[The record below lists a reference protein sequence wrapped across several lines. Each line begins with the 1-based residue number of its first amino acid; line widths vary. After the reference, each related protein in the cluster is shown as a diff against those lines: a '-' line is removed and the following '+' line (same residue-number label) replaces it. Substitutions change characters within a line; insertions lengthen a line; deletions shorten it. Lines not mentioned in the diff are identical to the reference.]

1 MTNPDPFQRVQD
13 EYFRLKGQLAT
24 GRITREQF
32 EAALKALMVQD
43 AQGRYWI
50 LGADS
55 GKWYVHDGGQ
65 WVESTPPQ
73 AQDAKPLTLPER
85 GAPPSVPPSPVAQPS
100 SNARTSNNLPLVLIG
115 ALIMLVFGIVAFFI
129 FSSNLTGTNVALQPT
144 SVPVANPAATLAPLA
159 TASANLVT
167 PTETFTPSPTATA
180 NPTAT
185 PALVS
190 SNVPN
195 VQVAVIA
202 ATIPSPIAA
211 KDFTTLNAL
220 LAEKIAAL
228 NFAELKFIRD
238 ARQSS
243 LHNRPKGLAF
253 PALQKGSALLDQ
265 DLKDLAGKAM
275 DVAILAD
282 QLGELSAK
290 QDNGSAQ
297 AAQSAEAY
305 TNIARNALALV
316 IDAQTLRE
324 QLLNNLIP
332 GAQGIE
338 LIAQYGV
345 QLWNNEV
352 TDGSTPGNPFNP
364 FVKNAEPSQ
373 TLNENAAS
381 QVQTQLNTG
390 PGSIWIAQSASET
403 NKTID
408 VPPVK
413 VPVPNPFDPQVLKS
427 FTTAEGQKDGNK
439 AQQVAAANLQRL
451 GATTNSTDPSKP
463 TQLQISTSPVAVAE
477 SGQISSGNLPTFPK
491 GNAFIAAKN
500 NSGGENPFIQAF
512 GLNGDLPPT
521 DAGKTDVKETSPL
534 VNLTITNIVVN
545 NVNKFAKGSSTFE
558 AEVTYEFTVNWN
570 ANLAS
575 PQFELDCVSGNH
587 FQITTSSG
595 SQQIRAKGLL
605 ILYPG
610 AEDAYCYAS
619 HNGNTWGSASVHFL
633 VGDAA
638 EATQRA
644 IQVETDSV
652 SLDRTLT
659 ADAHGTESAQQTQVA
674 GTAQVIA
681 TQRALETEVAG
692 TETVEFKQTANA
704 LGTKQAQPPP
714 DTATPSA
721 TPTFAPKVVDQL
733 SHPGN
738 VDAVSTNV
746 VLERGR
752 LYRFTFVGQ
761 VNLIDP
767 TRSVSASDLP
777 EHVNGVAV
785 PPSGVVVVEGTG
797 GVAAITCGSGIP
809 DPDNPGGFGITV
821 EDLGPL

>member
-1 MTNPDPFQRVQD
+1 MTNPDPFRRVQD

-32 EAALKALMVQD
+32 ETALKALMVQD

-55 GKWYVHDGGQ
+55 GKWNVHDGGQ
-65 WVESTPPQ
+65 WIESTPPQ

-85 GAPPSVPPSPVAQPS
+85 GAPPSAPPPAFVQPPS
-100 SNARTSNNLPLVLIG
+100 NERKSNNLPLVLIG
-115 ALIMLVFGIVAFFI
+115 ALFVIALGIVAFFI
-129 FSSNLTGTNVALQPT
+129 FSSNLTGTNIALQPT
-144 SVPVANPAATLAPLA
+144 SVPVANPTVTFAPLA
-159 TASANLVT
+159 TASANLVR
-167 PTETFTPSPTATA
+167 PTQTFTASATATA

-185 PALVS
+185 LALVS
-190 SNVPN
+190 SNAPN

-202 ATIPSPIAA
+202 VTAPSPIAA
-211 KDFTTLNAL
+211 KDFTALNVL

-243 LHNRPKGLAF
+243 LHNRPNGLAF
-253 PALQKGSALLDQ
+253 PPLQKGTALLDQ

-275 DVAILAD
+275 EVAILAD
-282 QLGELSAK
+282 QLGELSVR

-297 AAQSAEAY
+297 AAQSGEAY
-305 TNIARNALALV
+305 ANIARNALALV

-332 GAQGIE
+332 GAQGVE

-352 TDGSTPGNPFNP
+352 TDGGTPGNPFNT

-373 TLNENAAS
+373 TLNESAAS
-381 QVQTQLNTG
+381 QVQAQFNAG
-390 PGSIWIAQSASET
+390 AGSIWIAQSASQT

-408 VPPVK
+408 VPPAQA
-413 VPVPNPFDPQVLKS
+413 PIPNPFDPQVLKRL
-427 FTTAEGQKDGNK
+427 TTAEGQNDGNK
-439 AQQVAAANLQRL
+439 AQQVAAAMLSRV
-451 GATTNSTDPSKP
+451 GAATSSSDPTKP

-477 SGQISSGNLPTFPK
+477 SGQIRSGNLPTFPA
-491 GNAFIAAKN
+491 GTANVVAKN
-500 NSGGENPFIQAF
+500 NSGGDNPFIQTF
-512 GLNGDLPPT
+512 GLNGVNPPT
-521 DAGKTDVKETSPL
+521 DEGKTQVQDAPPL
-534 VNLTITNIVVN
+534 VNLTIMNIN
-545 NVNKFAKGSSTFE
+545 ITNVNKKAKGSSTFE
-558 AEVTYEFTVNWN
+558 AEVTYDFTVNWN
-570 ANLAS
+570 TNLKS

-587 FQITTSSG
+587 FEITTASG
-595 SQQIRAKGLL
+595 SQHVNAKGLM

-610 AEDAYCYAS
+610 NENAYCYAS
-619 HNGNTWGSASVHFL
+619 HGGNTWGTASVSIL

-638 EATQRA
+638 EATVRVL
-644 IQVETDSV
+644 QVETDSEN
-652 SLDRTLT
+652 LNRTLT
-659 ADAHGTESAQQTQVA
+659 ADARGTESAEQTQAASTV
-674 GTAQVIA
+674 QVLA
-681 TQRALETEVAG
+681 TQHALETEVGSTKTA
-692 TETVEFKQTANA
+692 EFKLTANA
-704 LGTKQAQPPP
+704 FGTKQAQPPP
-714 DTATPSA
+714 DTATPSV
-721 TPTFAPKVVDQL
+721 TPTFTPKVIDQL

-761 VNLIDP
+761 VNLIEP